1 MLKSDVFV
9 SNKNWNKYIKK
20 PDQYINQKLKKIN
33 KKSNMFKKVNL
44 KFSLLLSNN
53 SEVKNLNKRFRNKN
67 KTTDVLSFPFLD
79 KKNLNKIFKEKK
91 EMYIGDVIVNLSE
104 IIKQGKETSFI
115 LAFDKIW
122 IHGFLHLIGYR
133 HRLNK
138 DFIKMQK
145 LENKLINLL

>member
-1 MLKSDVFV
+1 MCSSD
-9 SNKNWNKYIKK
+9 
-20 PDQYINQKLKKIN
+20 L
-33 KKSNMFKKVNL
+33 
-44 KFSLLLSNN
+44 FSLLLSNN

-91 EMYIGDVIVNLSE
+91 ETYIGDVIVNLSE

>member
-33 KKSNMFKKVNL
+33 KKLNMFKKANL
-44 KFSLLLSNN
+44 RFSLLLSNN

-79 KKNLNKIFKEKK
+79 RKNLNKIFKEKK
-91 EMYIGDVIVNLSE
+91 ETYIGDVIVNLSE
-104 IIKQGKETSFI
+104 IIKQGKEKGFI

-138 DFIKMQK
+138 DFIKMKK